1 MKKMLLIG
9 GGLVGVALLLVGSI
23 IMVFMLA
30 ITGEEQTT
38 TVEDEGGGVTGTA
51 NVAPEV
57 LRYEPLVRKY
67 AKVEGLPDDMVPI
80 VLALIMQES
89 GGRAADVMQSSESQG
104 HPPGYFT
111 DPETSIKY
119 GMKHFTKVY
128 NQAKGDYKLVL
139 QSYNYGSGFLNY
151 VLPKKYSLEL
161 AKQFS
166 IEQARKN
173 GYTCRAWRSAEEKSK
188 GMCYG
193 DPYYVD
199 HVLRY
204 VKVSGGGKGGAVAK
218 GSPLGDDKYKALM
231 EEAYKYEGQ
240 PYVWAGS
247 NPSTGFDCSGL
258 MMWSYRKIGI
268 NLPRTAQEQ
277 YNATARIKDSE
288 RKPGDL
294 VFFTRTYK
302 TSNYIT
308 HVGIYIGNDEYYNSS
323 GRGIGAISLK
333 EKFWQDH
340 FVGYGRIKK

>member
-1 MKKMLLIG
+1 MLLIG

-38 TVEDEGGGVTGTA
+38 TVEDEGGVTGTA
-51 NVAPEV
+51 NVSPAV
-57 LRYEPLVRKY
+57 QRWEPLVRKY
-67 AKVEGLPDDMVPI
+67 TKAEGLSEDLVPI
-80 VLALIMQES
+80 VLALIQQES
-89 GGRAADVMQSSESQG
+89 GGTHADVMQSSESQG

-111 DPETSIKY
+111 DPETSIKF
-119 GMKHFTKVY
+119 GMKHFANVY
-128 NQAKGDYKLVL
+128 RQAKGDVKLVL
-139 QSYNYGSGFLNY
+139 QSYNYGTGFINY
-151 VLPKKYSLEL
+151 VLPRKYSLDL

-204 VKVSGGGKGGAVAK
+204 VKDMKSTGGGGKVAK

-231 EEAYKYEGQ
+231 EEAYKYQGQ

-247 NPSTGFDCSGL
+247 NPNTGFDCSGL
-258 MMWSYRKIGI
+258 MQWSYRKIGI

-323 GRGIGAISLK
+323 GRGIGPISLK